1 MPKTRQLQK
10 SPKQNKNLRNPSSYP
25 KTMNN
30 TIHSKHIFYS
40 SYSTQACSGQEIL
53 TKTLL
58 IKGHYWQVC

>member
-10 SPKQNKNLRNPSSYP
+10 SPKQNKNLRNPYFLQ

-30 TIHSKHIFYS
+30 TVHSKHIFCS
-40 SYSTQACSGQEIL
+40 SYYAQACSGQEIL

-58 IKGHYWQVC
+58 IEGKYWQVC